1 MNYLMNYLVIGVVF
15 MFIVEL
21 IANTK
26 AYEKV
31 KPKGHSIGYKER
43 TLGIIFW
50 PVCLVVFLHF
60 FFKAMFKIK

>member
-1 MNYLMNYLVIGVVF
+1 

-31 KPKGHSIGYKER
+31 KPKNHFIGYKER
-43 TLGIIFW
+43 ILGVIAW
-50 PVCLVVFLHF
+50 PVCLCVFLYY
-60 FFKAMFKIK
+60 FFKSFFKIK